1 MIRTFLGAALVIGAS
16 PLAAFAG
23 GLDRTGQPVGIL
35 FEPGN
40 YAELSFA
47 RTMPSFSGRGTG
59 LVSAWPLN
67 PTGRIPAGTAYSGVA
82 LDFSNL
88 SAGVKVDVTERLS
101 AAILFSQPFG
111 ADIEYNG
118 DSDTT
123 ELGGTEAVADSDQ
136 LTAMLRWRF
145 DDNWS
150 VHGGLRI
157 DRGSGEITLSGL
169 AYGIPQAAVPP
180 GAPPFAGGFNGYSV
194 ELDQRT
200 DVGWLAGV
208 AYEIP
213 EIALR
218 VALTYNS
225 PIVHDFETTEFY
237 LGRKIG
243 KSTTEVEL
251 PRSVN
256 IDFQTGIAEDTLLFG
271 SFRWAE
277 WSEFRIDPELFTA
290 ASRGGLVSLQDSR
303 TWTLGLGRRFTDA
316 FAGQVSIAWEETDE
330 NDLISP
336 LAPDNGY
343 FALGLGGSYDV
354 AENVTLSAGA
364 RYTWVGN
371 SRPETGT
378 PDTPRATF
386 DDNSALT
393 LGVSIGY
400 RF

>member
-1 MIRTFLGAALVIGAS
+1 MTRSFLATALLGGAAPV
-16 PLAAFAG
+16 AALAG
-23 GLDRTGQPVGIL
+23 GLDRTGQPIDIL
-35 FEPGN
+35 FEAGN

-47 RTMPSFSGRGTG
+47 RTMPSLSGEGTG
-59 LVSAWPLN
+59 RVAPWPLN
-67 PTGRIPAGTAYSGVA
+67 PAGRIPAGTAYSGVG

-88 SAGVKVDVTERLS
+88 SAGVKLDITEQLS
-101 AAILFSQPFG
+101 AALLFSQPFG
-111 ADIEYNG
+111 ADIEYTG

-145 DDNWS
+145 DENWS

-194 ELDQRT
+194 ELEPRIDA
-200 DVGWLAGV
+200 GWLAGV

-225 PIVHDFETTEFY
+225 PIVHDFETSEFY
-237 LGRKIG
+237 LGQKIG
-243 KSTTEVEL
+243 ESTTEVEL
-251 PRSVN
+251 PRSIN
-256 IDFQTGIAEDTLLFG
+256 LDFQTGIAEDTLLFG

-277 WSEFRIDPELFTA
+277 WSEFRIDPELFTR
-290 ASRGGLVSLQDSR
+290 ASPGGLVSLQDSR
-303 TWTLGLGRRFTDA
+303 TWTLGLGRRFTDT
-316 FAGQVSIAWEETDE
+316 FAAQVSMSWEETDE

-336 LAPDNGY
+336 LAPVNGF

-386 DDNSALT
+386 DNNSGLT
-393 LGVSIGY
+393 LGVSVGY